1 MDVRLSLSEL
11 IGEPAALLLPLPAAA
26 LLCKVGIQKNR
37 IRLLCCPDVCRD
49 QPGSRMQIPVG
60 GESLQSN
67 GGIGHRRPPVQN
79 LIQDRVFPELVHHLC
94 GIGILCVRLPRSVF
108 LQLLLRLS
116 DLSLVFLP
124 SLFPGGGLRSAISS
138 KLRKIDRK
146 ALPGGQEGGHLSRRF
161 SERICRHVGCNLL
174 PDGQSPCIRCVP
186 CLQEGKIR
194 YGEAGEALCRSQP
207 GRILLKQCLAVLRKN
222 RIGGK
227 VRDQFRLLPHKS
239 LSRAGKE
246 RKKEG
251 QAQGQDQGQGNG
263 EVSSAMAPFP
273 LSR

>member
-1 MDVRLSLSEL
+1 
-11 IGEPAALLLPLPAAA
+11 
-26 LLCKVGIQKNR
+26 
-37 IRLLCCPDVCRD
+37 
-49 QPGSRMQIPVG
+49 MQIPVG

-124 SLFPGGGLRSAISS
+124 ALFPGGGLRSAISS

-146 ALPGGQEGGHLSRRF
+146 AFPGGQEGGHLSRRF

-186 CLQEGKIR
+186 CLLESKIR

-207 GRILLKQCLAVLRKN
+207 GRILQHKVSLCIVQKVRSHRILREGVRLIAAVGKEQGIAVKQCLAVLRKN